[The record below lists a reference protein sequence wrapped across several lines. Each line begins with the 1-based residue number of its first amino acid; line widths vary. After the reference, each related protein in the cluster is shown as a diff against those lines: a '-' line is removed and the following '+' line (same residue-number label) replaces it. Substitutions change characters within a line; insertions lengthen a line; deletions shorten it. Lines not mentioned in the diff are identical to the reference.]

1 MNLKIQLTRAFF
13 ISLLCAIGFGL
24 IALLI
29 SDNKTVNFDNS
40 ISSFIHNF
48 NTPVLTSI
56 MKFFTFIGSGA
67 VIAVIVVLMMILFY
81 NVLKHRT
88 ELILFMGILVGS
100 ALLNV
105 LLKTIFHRARP
116 IINRIIDVNGYSFP
130 SGHAMAAFTLYGIL
144 TFLLWKHTPS
154 YWGRSLLI
162 LCSAFMIIMIGVS
175 RIYLGVHYPS
185 DVIGGFLASGS
196 WLILS
201 IWTYQRYLERRNTS
215 EENFARGR

>member
-1 MNLKIQLTRAFF
+1 
-13 ISLLCAIGFGL
+13 L

-29 SDNKTVNFDNS
+29 SGNKTVNFDNS
-40 ISSFIHNF
+40 FSSFIHNF
-48 NTPVLTSI
+48 YSPVLTSI
-56 MKFFTFIGSGA
+56 MKFFTFIGSGV

-81 NVLKHRT
+81 TVLNHRT
-88 ELILFMGILVGS
+88 ELVLFMGVLVGS

-144 TFLLWKHTPS
+144 TFLLWKHTPTH
-154 YWGRSLLI
+154 WGRSLLI

-185 DVIGGFLASGS
+185 DVLGGYLASAT
-196 WLILS
+196 WLVLS
-201 IWTYQRYLERRNTS
+201 ISTYQRYLERRKSN
-215 EENFARGR
+215 EENFARG